1 MADSIETPEVIVT
14 EDIGNL
20 MAMLRE
26 LGGER
31 NDGTLQNALLG
42 FGGGADGLET
52 DVEAYNSAGKEC
64 KLSRKQLE
72 NLFADDALCE
82 RVCTFMPN
90 QMAGSGWIA
99 DTKKDEELQQ
109 WAIEVSLMKAFR
121 EASVL
126 ANIYNVGAGIV
137 LAIDDGRRPDEPVDR
152 KKIKS
157 VKVAFVRDGEELQ
170 PVWQGLTKPTYYN
183 VSIAVQDFQESMGH
197 GKGQSF
203 SSLTVHP
210 DRVLWFPGIWVPL
223 RVERDRN
230 GSPSLLARFW
240 KQYSR
245 WEMGNK
251 IAMNLL
257 SRISIVNYQVEGWTA
272 LLASNTPEAIAEIR
286 TRLQVLKTMT
296 SMGILIS
303 DKSKNAVEVISRQL
317 AEVAN
322 ILDRLERGMLA
333 ASGMSRMD
341 VFGFAEGA
349 GLSNDDI
356 RDRMFRADRVLTEQT
371 TYWKDPL
378 ETVVGYWL
386 SSQGEEDKALV
397 TFKSTLIYTR
407 AETIAEMSAI
417 GVVLSTAQQIGAISA
432 DEYRSVLNDS
442 PLFKDKFKGKA
453 PVPELPPEEEFPPEE
468 FPPEETPAEEGY

>member
-1 MADSIETPEVIVT
+1 MPDTEQTPE
-14 EDIGNL
+14 EIGNL

-26 LGGER
+26 LASEGAGFR

-42 FGGGADGLET
+42 FGGGVDGLET
-52 DVEAYNSAGKEC
+52 DIEAYNAAGTEC
-64 KLSRKQLE
+64 RLTQAQLE
-72 NLFADDALCE
+72 NLFAEDALCE

-90 QMAGSGWIA
+90 QMAGSGWDA
-99 DTKKDEELQQ
+99 DTKKNDALQQ
-109 WAIEVSLMKAFR
+109 WAVEVGLMDAFR

-126 ANIYNVGAGIV
+126 ANIYDRGAAVV
-137 LAIDDGRRPDEPVDR
+137 LSIDDGRAPNEPVDT
-152 KKIKS
+152 KNIKS
-157 VKVAFVRDGEELQ
+157 VEVAFVRDGYEVQ
-170 PVWQGLTKPTYYN
+170 PVWQTLVRPSYYI
-183 VSIAVQDFQESMGH
+183 VAIAFGEENDAFG
-197 GKGQSF
+197 
-203 SSLTVHP
+203 SLTTIHP

-223 RVERDRN
+223 RVERNRS

-257 SRISIVNYQVEGWTA
+257 GRISIVNYQVEGWTQ
-272 LLASNTPEAIAEIR
+272 LLATNTPEAVAEIR

-296 SMGILIS
+296 SMGLLIS
-303 DKSKNAVEVISRQL
+303 DKSKNAVEVVSRQL
-317 AEVAN
+317 AEVSN

-356 RDRMFRADRVLTEQT
+356 RDRMFRADRVLTEQN
-371 TYWKDPL
+371 TYWKKPL
-378 ETVVGYWL
+378 ERVVSYWL
-386 SSQGEEDKALV
+386 ASQGDFEKAKV
-397 TFKSTLIYTR
+397 TFRSTLIYTR
-407 AETIAEMSAI
+407 TESISEMSSV
-417 GVVLSTAQQIGAISA
+417 GVILASAQQLGAISA
-432 DEYRSVLNDS
+432 DEHRAILNDS

-453 PVPELPPEEEFPPEE
+453 P
-468 FPPEETPAEEGY
+468 TAEEPANEAEQGIDEPIFE